1 MLRAIFGIIS
11 YYSLQRM
18 STDAE
23 DEQLSAN
30 GVPELTPLGKR
41 IELLRLDRRMSKR
54 VLAQRAGTSRQQLW
68 RVMTG
73 KSELTSSLCA
83 RLSEVLET
91 DSRLLRDAGRDYVD
105 GDSPSVLRSLFR
117 NSGSSA
123 PRPETH
129 VNDAPASG
137 NSPGQFCQTLEDYVS
152 SPSGL
157 ERTFGTLPNTDDG
170 RRLKR
175 VLLDTIEDIAIAR
188 SLKLPQAIFDLR
200 RAVVNADD

>member
-1 MLRAIFGIIS
+1 
-11 YYSLQRM
+11 M

-23 DEQLSAN
+23 DEQLIAC
-30 GVPELTPLGKR
+30 GVPELTRLGKR
-41 IELLRLDRRMSKR
+41 LELLRLECRISKR

-83 RLSEVLET
+83 RLAEVLET
-91 DSRLLRDAGRDYVD
+91 DSRLLRAVSKG
-105 GDSPSVLRSLFR
+105 SPSDGEHAGSDRALRELTAVVR
-117 NSGSSA
+117 AEPRTIEPQSA
-123 PRPETH
+123 DR
-129 VNDAPASG
+129 
-137 NSPGQFCQTLEDYVS
+137 FCETLEAYVS

-157 ERTFGTLPNTDDG
+157 ERTFGTLPNTEDG

-175 VLLDTIEDIAIAR
+175 VLLDTIEDIAISR

>member
-1 MLRAIFGIIS
+1 
-11 YYSLQRM
+11 M

-23 DEQLSAN
+23 DEELVANGAN

-41 IELLRLDRRMSKR
+41 IEMLRLERRMSKR

-91 DSRLLRDAGRDYVD
+91 DSRLLRDASLQLDDGASPLAAQHDARNPRPPHIVPSAHRFDLGGPYRRNGDGYGRDGD
-105 GDSPSVLRSLFR
+105 GLGER
-117 NSGSSA
+117 
-123 PRPETH
+123 
-129 VNDAPASG
+129 
-137 NSPGQFCQTLEDYVS
+137 FCETLEEYVS
-152 SPSGL
+152 SAAGL
-157 ERTFGTLPNTDDG
+157 ERTFETLPNTEDG

-175 VLLDTIEDIAIAR
+175 ALLDAIEDIAIAR
-188 SLKLPQAIFDLR
+188 SIKLPQAIFDLR
-200 RAVVNADD
+200 RAVVSPDG

>member
-1 MLRAIFGIIS
+1 
-11 YYSLQRM
+11 M

-23 DEQLSAN
+23 DEQFSDN

-41 IELLRLDRRMSKR
+41 IELLRLERRMSKR

-83 RLSEVLET
+83 RLADVLET
-91 DSRLLRDAGRDYVD
+91 DSRLLRDASRPTSD
-105 GDSPSVLRSLFR
+105 GHAAVK
-117 NSGSSA
+117 
-123 PRPETH
+123 
-129 VNDAPASG
+129 
-137 NSPGQFCQTLEDYVS
+137 PGDQFCETLEDYVAS
-152 SPSGL
+152 SSGL
-157 ERTFGTLPNTDDG
+157 ERTFGTLPNTGDG

-175 VLLDTIEDIAIAR
+175 VLLDAIEDIAIAR

-200 RAVVNADD
+200 RSVVNADD

>member
-1 MLRAIFGIIS
+1 
-11 YYSLQRM
+11 M

-23 DEQLSAN
+23 DEPLVAN
-30 GVPELTPLGKR
+30 GVPELTMLGKR
-41 IELLRLDRRMSKR
+41 IELLRLERRMSKR

-91 DSRLLRDAGRDYVD
+91 DSRLLRDASRYSFDGEEPLKEGLRRDPFGWVATSGNALAGPD
-105 GDSPSVLRSLFR
+105 RD
-117 NSGSSA
+117 GSSE
-123 PRPETH
+123 R
-129 VNDAPASG
+129 
-137 NSPGQFCQTLEDYVS
+137 FCETLEEYVS

-157 ERTFGTLPNTDDG
+157 ERTFETLPNTGDG

>member
-1 MLRAIFGIIS
+1 
-11 YYSLQRM
+11 M
-18 STDAE
+18 STDDD
-23 DEQLSAN
+23 DEIAGN

-41 IELLRLDRRMSKR
+41 IELLRFERRMSKR

-91 DSRLLRDAGRDYVD
+91 DSRLLREA
-105 GDSPSVLRSLFR
+105 SRSGLEAH
-117 NSGSSA
+117 SSLHKSSA
-123 PRPETH
+123 I
-129 VNDAPASG
+129 APPYGPPG
-137 NSPGQFCQTLEDYVS
+137 NGAVTRTDRDGTAERFCETLEDYVS
-152 SPSGL
+152 STSGL
-157 ERTFGTLPNTDDG
+157 ERTFETLPPTEDG

-175 VLLDTIEDIAIAR
+175 VLLDAIEDIAMSR

-200 RAVVNADD
+200 RAIVNADDQ